1 MRTLLVP
8 ALLGTL
14 WFVTVPLARAQTVP
28 PARTYPRVAAVSSL
42 GWYSAME
49 DAARGYES
57 WYNSNLS
64 RSFGA
69 GFHWTEH
76 LITAVEAGW
85 TGEGELYGSVPSPSS
100 SGRVEGFARH
110 TYRGRQLALG
120 QRYQFGH
127 NAWFHPDVA
136 AGALVEWVE
145 RGGETF
151 PFYDN
156 RGRIIEPGGPI
167 APTTERRVSA
177 FVSGGLKTYV
187 SERAFIRSDL
197 RLGLT
202 RELRHVL
209 LNVGFGIDF

>member
-1 MRTLLVP
+1 MRTLLVL

-14 WFVTVPLARAQTVP
+14 WLAAVPFARAQTAP
-28 PARTYPRVAAVSSL
+28 PVRTYPRVAAVSSL

-49 DAARGYES
+49 DAARGSDS
-57 WYNSNLS
+57 WYNSSLN
-64 RSFGA
+64 RGFGA
-69 GFHWTEH
+69 GLHWTEH

-85 TGEGELYGSVPSPSS
+85 TGEGEVYGSLQPPSS
-100 SGRVEGFARH
+100 LGRLEGFARH
-110 TYRGRQLALG
+110 TYRARQLALG

-127 NAWFHPDVA
+127 NAWVHPDVG
-136 AGALVEWVE
+136 AGALIEWVE
-145 RGGETF
+145 RGGEAF

-167 APTTERRVSA
+167 APTTDRRVSA
-177 FVSGGLKTYV
+177 FVSTGLKTYV

-209 LNVGFGIDF
+209 VNIGFGIDF